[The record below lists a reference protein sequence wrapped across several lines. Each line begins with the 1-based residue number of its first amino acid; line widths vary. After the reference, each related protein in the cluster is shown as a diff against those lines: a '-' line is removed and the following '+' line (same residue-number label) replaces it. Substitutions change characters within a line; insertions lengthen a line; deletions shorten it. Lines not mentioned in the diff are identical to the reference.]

1 MTLPFSPAYAVAFV
15 LALVRAS
22 AWVVICPPFANK
34 SIPAMAKIGIS
45 LGIAVEAAV
54 TLQHE
59 TLPSSD
65 SQILAQVLVQ
75 ASIGFVLGF
84 VVSLFVTAVVAA
96 GSLIDLFA
104 GLNLPQALDPLSLQ
118 QTPIIGQFYNLVATA
133 LLFTTGSVLVIVDGF
148 LRSFK
153 AVGTT
158 LPHITM
164 GTVANVITGDVTTF
178 FAAAVEIAAPVIVV
192 LFRDPDPACVV
203 GQVGPADQR
212 VRVRNASA
220 DPGRAVR
227 SGSGARCSPRRRDQ
241 SGGSGDDAGLR
252 RLRMAD
258 KSQRTEQ
265 PTAKHRKEVRE
276 KGKVA
281 RHRNLAR
288 GRACSPSPCCFPG
301 WEGWPPTG
309 VDAFLRVVLGAVAH
323 PSTSQPWGC
332 WPTVSRQQPWR
343 PFRSC
348 SCAPGSAS
356 SPRSRQVGL
365 RFTPKAL
372 TPQFRGSAQK
382 LASRRSSPRRASGR
396 SARPS

>member
-65 SQILAQVLVQ
+65 TQILAQILVQ

-84 VVSLFVTAVVAA
+84 VVSLFVTAV
-96 GSLIDLFA
+96 
-104 GLNLPQALDPLSLQ
+104 
-118 QTPIIGQFYNLVATA
+118 IGQFYNLVATA

-164 GTVANVITGDVTTF
+164 GSVANVITGDVTTF

-192 LFRDPDPACVV
+192 LFATQILLALLAKSAPQINVFVFGMPLQILVALFAV
-203 GQVGPADQR
+203 GLALIALPGDVTNL
-212 VRVRNASA
+212 V
-220 DPGRAVR
+220 GRAMTQVF
-227 SGSGARCSPRRRDQ
+227 GS
-241 SGGSGDDAGLR
+241 
-252 RLRMAD
+252 
-258 KSQRTEQ
+258 
-265 PTAKHRKEVRE
+265 
-276 KGKVA
+276 
-281 RHRNLAR
+281 
-288 GRACSPSPCCFPG
+288 
-301 WEGWPPTG
+301 
-309 VDAFLRVVLGAVAH
+309 
-323 PSTSQPWGC
+323 
-332 WPTVSRQQPWR
+332 
-343 PFRSC
+343 
-348 SCAPGSAS
+348 
-356 SPRSRQVGL
+356 
-365 RFTPKAL
+365 
-372 TPQFRGSAQK
+372 
-382 LASRRSSPRRASGR
+382 
-396 SARPS
+396 

>member
-59 TLPSSD
+59 
-65 SQILAQVLVQ
+65 ILAQVLVQ

-96 GSLIDLFA
+96 GSLIDLFS

-158 LPHITM
+158 LPHVTM

-192 LFRDPDPACVV
+192 LFATQILLALLAKSAPQINVFVFGMPLQVLVALFAV
-203 GQVGPADQR
+203 GLALVALPSD
-212 VRVRNASA
+212 VTNLV
-220 DPGRAVR
+220 GRAMTQVF
-227 SGSGARCSPRRRDQ
+227 
-241 SGGSGDDAGLR
+241 GG
-252 RLRMAD
+252 
-258 KSQRTEQ
+258 
-265 PTAKHRKEVRE
+265 
-276 KGKVA
+276 
-281 RHRNLAR
+281 
-288 GRACSPSPCCFPG
+288 
-301 WEGWPPTG
+301 
-309 VDAFLRVVLGAVAH
+309 
-323 PSTSQPWGC
+323 
-332 WPTVSRQQPWR
+332 
-343 PFRSC
+343 
-348 SCAPGSAS
+348 
-356 SPRSRQVGL
+356 
-365 RFTPKAL
+365 
-372 TPQFRGSAQK
+372 
-382 LASRRSSPRRASGR
+382 
-396 SARPS
+396 